1 MLAGIVSILLPET
14 KGKKLPDTLAEV
26 EQLKFTNKQ
35 LILLLNNGGGGGDS
49 CSIVSTELT
58 ETDDLLGNECRMNVT
73 TK

>member
-26 EQLKFTNKQ
+26 EQLKYTNKQ
-35 LILLLNNGGGGGDS
+35 LILLLNNGGGDS
-49 CSIVSTELT
+49 CSIVSTELS